1 MSTFTAIN
9 VSEDE
14 SDIEEHTRELQIEY
28 AFKVFERALK
38 AQKLKDFEKAGNQYQ
53 ELFKIDVVTAKNPT
67 LHPTIENLKYL
78 AFRNRGF
85 FKLSSLLV
93 DFDKGD
99 VADDQQQKQLKDGK
113 NSNNSENDNNKKDD
127 DAMEID
133 DDEDSDEDEEEKEE
147 IFERLT
153 SAIDDLVSAL
163 KHGEGDFKIIQWWID

>member
-28 AFKVFERALK
+28 SFKVFERALK

-85 FKLSSLLV
+85 FKLSSLLL

-99 VADDQQQKQLKDGK
+99 LADGQQQKQLEDGK
-113 NSNNSENDNNKKDD
+113 NSDSNNNNNKKDD
-127 DAMEID
+127 DVMEI
-133 DDEDSDEDEEEKEE
+133 DDEDSDEDGDEEEKEE

-163 KHGEGDFKIIQWWID
+163 KHGEGDFKIIQVLSQ